1 VIGSSP
7 RRAADQR
14 FVFGTGRFLDDITPA
29 GHLHLGVVRSVHGHA
44 RIRSIDLTAAR
55 AHPGVVAAWA
65 ASDLQGVAP
74 TLPTAYGGGPKGRP
88 WAIPVLARDVARYAG
103 EPLAVVIADDPYR
116 LADALGTVV
125 VDAEPLPA
133 VTRVADAQRA
143 TTTVHADWP
152 DNAALGVKGGV
163 GDIDTA
169 LGAADVVVHERFR
182 HARLAAVPVETRGV
196 LAYPDGDT
204 LVVWSSTQ
212 SPYSLRDVVAAALEL
227 PAEQVRVLIPDVGGG
242 FGPKGAIYPEEIL
255 VAAAARKLG
264 RPVKWVESR
273 RESFLAMGHDRE
285 QEHDVRVGFRR
296 DGTIVAIDGSFLAD
310 VGAYPAQGDGL
321 TANTVNHLC
330 APYRVRHYR
339 NAGTSLVT
347 NKTFNAAYRAA
358 GRPEATF
365 VMERLIDIGARR
377 LGLDPVD
384 VRRRNLI
391 RADEMPYKPGL
402 TYKDGVPINYD
413 PGDFPA
419 AFEQLLARFGYEDWR
434 KRQAAQPAGPKRLGI
449 GVACYLQGTGLG
461 PFESATVRVDPSGK
475 VYVLIGVVAQGQG
488 HATTLAQIA
497 AAELGARFDD
507 VTVVAGDTALVPY
520 GMGTG
525 GSRVTANAGPAVA
538 RTAREVRAKAARVAA
553 ELLECAADDV
563 RIEEGRVHVAGLPTK
578 SLPLGRVAHAAI
590 KSKALKPLGEPGL
603 NACTYFYPDTVT
615 WAFGGSAA
623 AVDVDAETGAVRV
636 LRYVATHDPGRAIN
650 PVIVEGQLQG
660 GLVQGIGAGLMEAVV
675 YDADGQ
681 MLTASLMDYAIPKAA
696 DVPFIEVILDE
707 HPSVI
712 NDLGIKG
719 VGESGCIAPA
729 AVIANAIED
738 ALAERGVTVREVPVT
753 GYLIWGAASSGPPS
767 PPDAPGRE

>member
-1 VIGSSP
+1 LIGASP
-7 RRAADQR
+7 KRAGDDRYLRGA
-14 FVFGTGRFLDDITPA
+14 GRFLDDLAPA
-29 GHLHLGVVRSVHGHA
+29 GLLHLGVVRSVHAHA
-44 RIRSIDLTAAR
+44 RIRSMNLVDVRTR
-55 AHPGVVAAWA
+55 PGVVAAWA
-65 ASDLQGVAP
+65 AGDLDGVTP
-74 TLPTAYGGGPKGRP
+74 TLPTAYGGGTKGKP
-88 WAIPVLARDVARYAG
+88 WAIPILARDVARYAG
-103 EPLAVVIADDPYR
+103 EPIAVVIADDLYR
-116 LADALGTVV
+116 LADALDAVTV
-125 VDAEPLPA
+125 DYEPLPVLA
-133 VTRVADAQRA
+133 SAAEAQTA

-152 DNAALGVKGGV
+152 DNAAIGVRGGMGDAEKGLA
-163 GDIDTA
+163 D
-169 LGAADVVVHERFR
+169 ADVVVHERLR

-196 LAYPDGDT
+196 LAYPEAAA

-212 SPYSLRDVVAAALEL
+212 SPYSLRDIVAAALGL
-227 PAEQVRVLIPDVGGG
+227 PAEQVRVLVPDVGGG
-242 FGPKGAIYPEEIL
+242 FGPKGAIYPEEVL
-255 VAAAARKLG
+255 VAAAAHRLR
-264 RPVKWVESR
+264 RPVKFVETR

-296 DGTIVAIDGSFLAD
+296 DGTITGIDATFLAD

-330 APYRVRHYR
+330 SPYRVQHYR
-339 NAGTSLVT
+339 NVGTSMVT

-365 VMERLIDIGARR
+365 VMERLMDIGARR

-413 PGDFPA
+413 PGDFPG
-419 AFEQLLARFGYEDWR
+419 AFEKMLARFGYESWR
-434 KRQAAQPAGPKRLGI
+434 KRQAAERNTHLKRLGI

-461 PFESATVRVDPSGK
+461 PYESATVRVDPSGT

-497 AAELGARFDD
+497 AAELGARFED
-507 VTVVAGDTALVPY
+507 VTIVSGDTALVPF

-525 GSRVTANAGPAVA
+525 GSRVAANAGPAVA
-538 RTAREVRAKAARVAA
+538 QTAREVRAKAARVAA
-553 ELLECAADDV
+553 EMLECAPADV
-563 RIEEGRVHVAGLPTK
+563 RIEDGRVHVAGLPTK
-578 SLPLGRVAHAAI
+578 SLPLGRVAHAAV
-590 KSKALKPLGEPGL
+590 KSKALKPLGDPGL
-603 NACTYFYPDTVT
+603 NACTYYYPDTVT
-615 WAFGGSAA
+615 WAFGANAA
-623 AVDVDAETGAVRV
+623 AVEVDAETLAVRV
-636 LRYVATHDPGRAIN
+636 LQYVATHDPGRAIN
-650 PVIVEGQLQG
+650 PAIVEGQLQG
-660 GLVQGIGAGLMEAVV
+660 GLVQGIGAGLTEAVV
-675 YDADGQ
+675 YDGDGQ

-696 DVPFIEVILDE
+696 DVPWIEVILDE

-738 ALAERGVTVREVPVT
+738 ALADRGLTIREVPVT
-753 GYLIWGAASSGPPS
+753 PASLFR
-767 PPDAPGRE
+767 ALAR

>member
-7 RRAADQR
+7 KRAGDERYLRGA
-14 FVFGTGRFLDDITPA
+14 GRFLDDLAPA
-29 GHLHLGVVRSVHGHA
+29 GVLHLGVVRSVHAHA
-44 RIRSIDLTAAR
+44 RIRSMNLADVRTR
-55 AHPGVVAAWA
+55 AGVVAAWA
-65 ASDLQGVAP
+65 AGDLDGVAP
-74 TLPTAYGGGPKGRP
+74 TLPTVYGGTTKGRP

-103 EPLAVVIADDPYR
+103 EPVAVVIADDLYR
-116 LADALGTVV
+116 LADALDAVTV
-125 VDAEPLPA
+125 DYEPLPA
-133 VTRVADAQRA
+133 LAGAAEAQKAR
-143 TTTVHADWP
+143 TTVHPDWP
-152 DNAALGVKGGV
+152 DNAAIGVRGGM
-163 GDIDTA
+163 GDASSA
-169 LGAADVVVHERFR
+169 LAEADLVVHERLR

-196 LAYPDGDT
+196 LAYPEGET

-212 SPYSLRDVVAAALEL
+212 SPYSLRDVVSVALGL
-227 PAEQVRVLIPDVGGG
+227 PAEQVRVRIPDVGGG
-242 FGPKGAIYPEEIL
+242 FGPKGAIYPEEVL
-255 VAAAARKLG
+255 VAAAAHRLR
-264 RPVKWVESR
+264 RPVKFVETR

-285 QEHDVRVGFRR
+285 QEHDIRVGFRR
-296 DGTIVAIDGSFLAD
+296 DGTIVGIDATFLAD
-310 VGAYPAQGDGL
+310 VGAYPMQGDGL

-330 APYRVRHYR
+330 SPYRVRHYR
-339 NAGTSLVT
+339 NVGTSIVT
-347 NKTFNAAYRAA
+347 NKTPNAAYRAA

-365 VMERLIDIGARR
+365 VMERLVDIGARR

-419 AFEQLLARFGYEDWR
+419 AFEKMLARFGYEAWR
-434 KRQAAQPAGPKRLGI
+434 KRQAAERETQLTAMGRQGSCLRRLGI

-461 PFESATVRVDPSGK
+461 PYESATVRVDPSGK

-497 AAELGARFDD
+497 AAELGARFED
-507 VTVVAGDTALVPY
+507 VTIVSGDTALVPF

-525 GSRVTANAGPAVA
+525 GSRVAANAGPAVA
-538 RTAREVRAKAARVAA
+538 QTAREVRAKAARVAA
-553 ELLECAADDV
+553 EMLECAPDDV
-563 RIEEGRVHVAGLPTK
+563 RIEDGRVHVAGLPTK
-578 SLPLGRVAHAAI
+578 SLPLGRVAHAAV

-603 NACTYFYPDTVT
+603 NACTYYYPDTVT
-615 WAFGGSAA
+615 WAFGASAA
-623 AVDVDAETGAVRV
+623 AVEVDAETLGVRV
-636 LRYVATHDPGRAIN
+636 LQYVATHDPGRAIN

-675 YDADGQ
+675 YDGDSQ

-696 DVPFIEVILDE
+696 DVPWIDVILDE

-729 AVIANAIED
+729 AVIANAVED
-738 ALAERGVTVREVPVT
+738 ALADRGVTIREVPVT
-753 GYLIWGAASSGPPS
+753 PASLFR
-767 PPDAPGRE
+767 ALAR

>member
-1 VIGSSP
+1 LIGSSP
-7 RRAADQR
+7 RLTADQR
-14 FVFGTGRFLDDITPA
+14 FVRGTGRFLDDLAPS
-29 GHLHLGVVRSVHGHA
+29 GVLHLGVVRSVHAHA
-44 RIRSIDLTAAR
+44 RIRSVDVAAVRGRPGVIAAWTAA
-55 AHPGVVAAWA
+55 
-65 ASDLQGVAP
+65 DLHGVAP
-74 TLPTAYGGGPKGRP
+74 TMPTVYGGTTKGRP
-88 WAIPVLARDVARYAG
+88 WAIPVLARDVVRYVG
-103 EPLAVVIADDPYR
+103 EPVAVVIADDIYHV
-116 LADALGTVV
+116 ADALDAVTV
-125 VDAEPLPA
+125 DYEPLA
-133 VTRVADAQRA
+133 ALAGAAEAQRA
-143 TTTVHADWP
+143 ATTVHADWP
-152 DNAALGVKGGV
+152 DNVALGVKGGM
-163 GDIDTA
+163 GDVDKA
-169 LGAADVVVHERFR
+169 LGDADVVVHERLR
-182 HARLAAVPVETRGV
+182 HARLAAVPIETRGV
-196 LAYPDGDT
+196 VAYSEGPT

-212 SPYSLRDVVAAALEL
+212 SPYSLRDVVATALGL

-242 FGPKGAIYPEEIL
+242 FGPKGAIYPEEVL
-255 VAAAARKLG
+255 VAAAARRLA

-285 QEHDVRVGFRR
+285 QDHEVRVGFRR
-296 DGTIVAIDGSFLAD
+296 DGTIVAIDGTFVAD

-330 APYRVRHYR
+330 SPYRVQHYR
-339 NAGTSLVT
+339 NAGTSIVT
-347 NKTFNAAYRAA
+347 NKTLNAAYRAA

-365 VMERLIDIGARR
+365 VMERLMDIGARR

-391 RADEMPYKPGL
+391 RAAEMPYKPGL

-419 AFEQLLARFGYEDWR
+419 AFERLLARFGYEDWR
-434 KRQAAQPAGPKRLGI
+434 KRQAGQRGTTRRLGI

-461 PFESATVRVDPSGK
+461 PYESATVRVDPSGK

-507 VTVVAGDTALVPY
+507 VTVVSGDTALVPY

-538 RTAREVRAKAARVAA
+538 QTAREVRAKAARVAA
-553 ELLECAADDV
+553 EMLECAPDDI
-563 RIEEGRVHVAGLPTK
+563 RIEDGRVHVAGLPTK
-578 SLPLGRVAHAAI
+578 SLPLGRVAHAAV

-615 WAFGGSAA
+615 WAFGANAA
-623 AVDVDAETGAVRV
+623 AVEVDAETLAVRV
-636 LRYVATHDPGRAIN
+636 LHYVATHDPGRAIN

-696 DVPFIEVILDE
+696 DVPWIDVILDE

-738 ALAERGVTVREVPVT
+738 ALADLGVTVHEVPVT
-753 GYLIWGAASSGPPS
+753 PARLFASLK
-767 PPDAPGRE
+767 R

>member
-1 VIGSSP
+1 VIGASP

-14 FVFGTGRFLDDITPA
+14 FVRGTGHFLDDFAPSRC
-29 GHLHLGVVRSVHGHA
+29 LHLGVIRSVHAHA
-44 RIRSIDLTAAR
+44 RV
-55 AHPGVVAAWA
+55 AHVGADEALRLPGVVAAWTA
-65 ASDLQGVAP
+65 ADLDASAQ
-74 TLPTAYGGGPKGRP
+74 TLPTAYGGSPKGRP
-88 WAIPVLARDVARYAG
+88 WAIPVLARDVARYVG

-116 LADALGTVV
+116 LADALARVTV
-125 VDAEPLPA
+125 DYEPLPA
-133 VTRVADAQRA
+133 VTRVTDGQAAA
-143 TTTVHADWP
+143 AKVHPDWP
-152 DNAALGVKGGV
+152 DNVALVARGAM
-163 GDIDTA
+163 GDASSA
-169 LGAADVVVHERFR
+169 LDGADLVVHERLR
-182 HARLAAVPVETRGV
+182 HARLTAVPIETRGV
-196 LAYPDGDT
+196 LAYSEGET
-204 LVVWSSTQ
+204 LVVRSSTQ
-212 SPYSLRDVVAAALEL
+212 SPYSLRDVVATALGMPSEL
-227 PAEQVRVLIPDVGGG
+227 VRVLVPDVGGG

-255 VAAAARKLG
+255 VALAARRLQ
-264 RPVKWVESR
+264 RAVKWVESR
-273 RESFLAMGHDRE
+273 REAFAAMGHDRE
-285 QEHDVRVGFRR
+285 QEHEVRVGFQR
-296 DGTIVAIDGSFLAD
+296 DGTIVAVDGAFLAD

-321 TANTVNHLC
+321 TANTINHLC

-339 NAGTSLVT
+339 NAGTSIVT

-365 VMERLIDIGARR
+365 VMERLVDIGARR
-377 LGLDPVD
+377 LGLDPAD

-413 PGDFPA
+413 PGDFPR
-419 AFEQLLARFGYEDWR
+419 AFETMLATLGYEEFR
-434 KRQAAQPAGPKRLGI
+434 KRQASQRGNTRRIGI

-507 VTVVAGDTALVPY
+507 VTVVAGDTALVPF

-538 RTAREVRAKAARVAA
+538 RTAREVRDKATRVAA
-553 ELLECAADDV
+553 EMLECAPADV

-578 SLPLGRVAHAAI
+578 SVPLGRVAHAAI
-590 KSKALKPLGEPGL
+590 KSKALRPLGEPGL
-603 NACTYFYPDTVT
+603 SACTYFYPDTVT
-615 WAFGGSAA
+615 WAFGANG
-623 AVDVDAETGAVRV
+623 AVVEVDAETFAVRV
-636 LRYVATHDPGRAIN
+636 LKYIGSHDPGRAIN

-660 GLVQGIGAGLMEAVV
+660 GLVQGIGAGLFEEVV
-675 YDADGQ
+675 YDGEGQ
-681 MLTASLMDYAIPKAA
+681 LLTASLMDYAIPKAE
-696 DVPFIEVILDE
+696 DVPLIEVTLDA

-729 AVIANAIED
+729 AAIANAIED
-738 ALAERGVTVREVPVT
+738 ALADLGVTVREVPVT
-753 GYLIWGAASSGPPS
+753 PARLFAA
-767 PPDAPGRE
+767 AAAKR

>member
-1 VIGSSP
+1 VIGTSP

-14 FVFGTGRFLDDITPA
+14 FVRGTGRFLDDIGPA
-29 GHLHLGVVRSVHGHA
+29 GHLHLGVVRSVHAHA
-44 RIRSIDLTAAR
+44 RIRSIALTAAR
-55 AHPGVVAAWA
+55 AYPGVVAAWA
-65 ASDLQGVAP
+65 AADLDGVAA
-74 TLPTAYGGGPKGRP
+74 TLPTAYGGSPKGRQ

-103 EPLAVVIADDPYR
+103 EPLAVVIADDLYR
-116 LADALGTVV
+116 LADALDTVV
-125 VDAEPLPA
+125 VDAEPRPA

-143 TTTVHADWP
+143 STTVHADWP
-152 DNAALGVKGGV
+152 DNAALGVKGGM
-163 GDIDTA
+163 GDVDKA
-169 LGAADVVVHERFR
+169 LGEADVVVHERFR

-196 LAYPDGDT
+196 LAYPEGDT

-212 SPYSLRDVVAAALEL
+212 SPYSLRDVVAAALDL

-255 VAAAARKLG
+255 VAAAARKLA
-264 RPVKWVESR
+264 RPVKWVETR

-285 QEHDVRVGFRR
+285 QEHEIRVGFRR
-296 DGTIVAIDGSFLAD
+296 DGTISAIDGAFLAD

-330 APYRVRHYR
+330 APYRVRAYR
-339 NAGTSLVT
+339 NIGTSIVT

-365 VMERLIDIGARR
+365 VMERLMDIGARR

-391 RADEMPYKPGL
+391 RAEEMPYKPGL

-434 KRQAAQPAGPKRLGI
+434 KRQAAQAAGPKRIGI

-553 ELLECAADDV
+553 ELLECAPDDV

-578 SLPLGRVAHAAI
+578 SVPLGRVAHAAI

-623 AVDVDAETGAVRV
+623 AVEVDAETFAVRV
-636 LRYVATHDPGRAIN
+636 LRYAATHDPGRAIN

-675 YDADGQ
+675 YDDDGQ

-696 DVPFIEVILDE
+696 DVPSIEVILDE

-753 GYLIWGAASSGPPS
+753 PARLFDAARS
-767 PPDAPGRE
+767 R

>member
-1 VIGSSP
+1 MIGSSP

-14 FVFGTGRFLDDITPA
+14 FLRGTGRFLDDIAPA
-29 GHLHLGVVRSVHGHA
+29 GHLHLGVVRSQHAHA
-44 RIRSIDLTAAR
+44 RILRVGADEAR
-55 AHPGVVAAWA
+55 RLPGVVAVWSA
-65 ASDLQGVAP
+65 ADLTGIAP
-74 TLPTAYGGGPKGRP
+74 TLPTAYGGSPKGRP

-103 EPLAVVIADDPYR
+103 EPLAVVVADDVYR
-116 LADALGTVV
+116 LADALEAVTV
-125 VDAEPLPA
+125 DYEPLPA
-133 VTRVADAQRA
+133 MTSAADAQHS
-143 TTTVHADWP
+143 TTKVHADWP
-152 DNAALGVKGGV
+152 DNVALGVKGGM
-163 GDIDTA
+163 GDVETA
-169 LGAADVVVHERFR
+169 LHEADVILLERLR

-196 LAYPDGDT
+196 LAYPEGDT
-204 LVVWSSTQ
+204 LVVMSSTQ
-212 SPYSLRDVVAAALEL
+212 SPYSLRDVVASALDL
-227 PAEQVRVLIPDVGGG
+227 PAERVRVLIPDVGGG

-255 VAAAARKLG
+255 VAAAARRLA

-285 QEHDVRVGFRR
+285 QEHHVRIGFRG
-296 DGTIVAIDGSFLAD
+296 DGTIVAIDGTFLAD

-330 APYRVRHYR
+330 SPYRVRHYR
-339 NAGTSLVT
+339 NSGTSIVT
-347 NKTFNAAYRAA
+347 NKNFNAAYRAA

-365 VMERLIDIGARR
+365 VMERLIDVGARK

-391 RADEMPYKPGL
+391 RPEEMPYKPGL

-413 PGDFPA
+413 PGDFPK

-434 KRQAAQPAGPKRLGI
+434 KRQAGGSRAVKRLGI
-449 GVACYLQGTGLG
+449 GVAIYLQGTGLG
-461 PFESATVRVDPSGK
+461 PYESATVRVDPSGQ
-475 VYVLIGVVAQGQG
+475 VYVMIGVVAQGQG

-507 VTVVAGDTALVPY
+507 ITVVAGDTALVPY

-525 GSRVTANAGPAVA
+525 GSRVAANAGPAVA
-538 RTAREVRAKAARVAA
+538 RTAREVRAKAAIVAA
-553 ELLECAADDV
+553 ELLECAPEDIRV
-563 RIEEGRVHVAGLPTK
+563 EEGRVHVAGFPAK
-578 SLPLGRVAHAAI
+578 SVPLGRVAHAAI

-603 NACTYFYPDTVT
+603 NACTYFHPDTVT

-623 AVDVDAETGAVRV
+623 AVEVDTETFGVRL

-650 PVIVEGQLQG
+650 PVIVEGQLHG

-675 YDADGQ
+675 YDGDGQ
-681 MLTASLMDYAIPKAA
+681 MLTASLMDYAIPKAD
-696 DVPFIEVILDE
+696 DVPWIEVILDE

-729 AVIANAIED
+729 AVLANAIED
-738 ALAERGVTVREVPVT
+738 ALADTGVTIREVPAT
-753 GYLIWGAASSGPPS
+753 PASIFH
-767 PPDAPGRE
+767 ALKR